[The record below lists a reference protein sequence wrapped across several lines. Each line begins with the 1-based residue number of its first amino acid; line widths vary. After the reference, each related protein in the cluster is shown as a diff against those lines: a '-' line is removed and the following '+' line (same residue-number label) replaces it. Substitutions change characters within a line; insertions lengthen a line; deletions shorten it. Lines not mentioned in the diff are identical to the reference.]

1 MCKSTLSGLDDVV
14 YVLLVCSS
22 ETCSIVLAD
31 GETRHQLDMTKSA
44 GLSFDMLLSSEIL
57 SLAKPDP
64 TMYYKA
70 AGLLKCKPEECVMVS
85 AHHDDLITA
94 KRVYVCYLSI
104 QYTVS
109 GIVDVMGC

>member
-1 MCKSTLSGLDDVV
+1 MLIR
-14 YVLLVCSS
+14 
-22 ETCSIVLAD
+22 ETTSIVL
-31 GETRHQLDMTKSA
+31 GNGKTRHQLDMTKSA
-44 GLSFDMLLSSEIL
+44 GLNFDMLLSSEL
-57 SLAKPDP
+57 LGLAKPDP
-64 TMYYKA
+64 AMYYKA
-70 AGLLKCKPEECVMVS
+70 AGLLKCEPGECVMVS